1 MFLVRALK
9 RVDFPTLGSPT
20 IPIERLTGVSLR
32 GIVGAPC
39 HDRPMPAY
47 VVTLLIG
54 LFAGSAIGYL
64 LSALKSKDS
73 VGNQALLDDYK
84 AQLAAER
91 AKTESA
97 ITLNAELLAVKE
109 SVAQLS
115 TQSNEAN
122 RIRTEAEAKLNTTI
136 LEMRRASESIFDET
150 KKIAGAL
157 SNSQSRGKFGEAQLE
172 LLLQG
177 AGLREGHEYTAQRST
192 TDSDSSGIPDI
203 TVSMPGGSLLFI
215 DSKFPFERFLEAFGT
230 EDQSQRDEYLQLHT
244 KDLMKHVES
253 LAKRGYHKSQGSPD
267 FVVLFVPFET
277 LLSEALR
284 LDPMFLEKAFKVG
297 VTVATP
303 TSMMALLRTIGYI
316 FTRNKLA
323 ENADEIQKVASTFLK
338 NITLL
343 HTKIVAVG
351 KAISSTS
358 KAYEDL
364 VPTAE
369 KTVLAPARRIHNLG
383 VTGDKDKLAIEY
395 PEAPGAVRD
404 LKSAELD
411 TGDDYIDAEEVDER

>member
-1 MFLVRALK
+1 
-9 RVDFPTLGSPT
+9 
-20 IPIERLTGVSLR
+20 
-32 GIVGAPC
+32 
-39 HDRPMPAY
+39 MPAY
-47 VVTLLIG
+47 LTPLLIG
-54 LFAGSAIGYL
+54 VFTGITIGYL
-64 LSALKSKDS
+64 LSALKFKNSSGD
-73 VGNQALLDDYK
+73 QALLKDYK
-84 AQLAAER
+84 SQLDAER
-91 AKTESA
+91 SKTEGA
-97 ITLNAELLAVKE
+97 IKLNAELVAMKE
-109 SVAQLS
+109 SVNKLS
-115 TQSNEAN
+115 QQSNEAN

-136 LEMRRASESIFDET
+136 SEMRRASESIFDET

-157 SNSQSRGKFGEAQLE
+157 SNTQTRGKFGEAQLE
-172 LLLQG
+172 LLLEG
-177 AGLREGHEYTAQRST
+177 AGLRQGHEYTSQRST
-192 TDSDSSGIPDI
+192 TDSDSTGIPDV
-203 TVSMPGGSLLFI
+203 TVNMPGGSLLFI
-215 DSKFPFERFLEAFGT
+215 DSKFPFDRFLDAFAT
-230 EDQSQRDEYLQLHT
+230 QDQSERDEFLQLHT
-244 KDLMKHVES
+244 KDLLKHVEA

-284 LDPMFLEKAFKVG
+284 LDPLLLEKAFKAG
-297 VTVATP
+297 VTIATP

-316 FTRNKLA
+316 FSRNKLA

-383 VTGDKDKLAIEY
+383 VAGDKDKLAIAY
-395 PEAPGAVRD
+395 PEAPGAVRE

-411 TGDDYIDAEEVDER
+411 SGDDYIDAEEVEEQ

>member
-1 MFLVRALK
+1 
-9 RVDFPTLGSPT
+9 
-20 IPIERLTGVSLR
+20 
-32 GIVGAPC
+32 
-39 HDRPMPAY
+39 MPAY
-47 VVTLLIG
+47 LTPLLIG
-54 LFAGSAIGYL
+54 VFTGITIGYL
-64 LSALKSKDS
+64 LSALKFKNSSGD
-73 VGNQALLDDYK
+73 QALLKDYK
-84 AQLAAER
+84 TQLDAER
-91 AKTESA
+91 SKTEGA
-97 ITLNAELLAVKE
+97 VKLNAELVAMKE
-109 SVAQLS
+109 LVNKLS
-115 TQSNEAN
+115 QQSNEAN

-136 LEMRRASESIFDET
+136 SEMRRASESIFDET

-157 SNSQSRGKFGEAQLE
+157 SNTQTRGKFGEAQLE
-172 LLLQG
+172 LLLEG
-177 AGLREGHEYTAQRST
+177 AGLRQGHEYTSQRST
-192 TDSDSSGIPDI
+192 TDSDSTGIPDV
-203 TVSMPGGSLLFI
+203 TVNMPGGSLLFI
-215 DSKFPFERFLEAFGT
+215 DSKFPFDRFLDAFAT
-230 EDQSQRDEYLQLHT
+230 QDQSERDEFLQLHT
-244 KDLMKHVES
+244 KDLLKHVEA

-284 LDPMFLEKAFKVG
+284 LDPLLLEKAFKAG
-297 VTVATP
+297 VTIATP

-316 FTRNKLA
+316 FSRNKLA

-383 VTGDKDKLAIEY
+383 VAGDKDKLAIAY
-395 PEAPGAVRD
+395 PEAPGAVRE

-411 TGDDYIDAEEVDER
+411 SGDDYIDAEEVEEQ

>member
-1 MFLVRALK
+1 
-9 RVDFPTLGSPT
+9 
-20 IPIERLTGVSLR
+20 
-32 GIVGAPC
+32 
-39 HDRPMPAY
+39 MPAY
-47 VVTLLIG
+47 LTPLLIG
-54 LFAGSAIGYL
+54 VFAGITIGYL
-64 LSALKSKDS
+64 LSALKFKNSSGD
-73 VGNQALLDDYK
+73 QALLKDYK
-84 AQLAAER
+84 AQLDAER
-91 AKTESA
+91 GKTEGA
-97 ITLNAELLAVKE
+97 IKLNAELVAMKE
-109 SVAQLS
+109 SVNKLAQ
-115 TQSNEAN
+115 QSNEAN

-136 LEMRRASESIFDET
+136 NEMRRASESIFDET

-157 SNSQSRGKFGEAQLE
+157 SNTQTRGKFGEAQLE
-172 LLLQG
+172 LLLEG
-177 AGLREGHEYTAQRST
+177 AGLRQGHEYTSQRST
-192 TDSDSSGIPDI
+192 TDSDSTGIPDI
-203 TVSMPGGSLLFI
+203 TVNMPGGSLLFI
-215 DSKFPFERFLEAFGT
+215 DSKFPFDRFLDAFAT
-230 EDQSQRDEYLQLHT
+230 QDQNERDEFLQQHT
-244 KDLMKHVES
+244 KDLLKHVEA

-284 LDPMFLEKAFKVG
+284 LDPMLLEKAFKVG
-297 VTVATP
+297 VTIATP

-351 KAISSTS
+351 KAISSTA

-383 VTGDKDKLAIEY
+383 VAGDKDKLAITY
-395 PEAPGAVRD
+395 PEAPGAVRE
-404 LKSAELD
+404 LKSAELEG
-411 TGDDYIDAEEVDER
+411 GDDYIDAEEVDDAEKTKEVEQ

>member
-1 MFLVRALK
+1 M
-9 RVDFPTLGSPT
+9 
-20 IPIERLTGVSLR
+20 
-32 GIVGAPC
+32 
-39 HDRPMPAY
+39 
-47 VVTLLIG
+47 TLLIG
-54 LFAGSAIGYL
+54 LIAGSAIGYL
-64 LSALKSKDS
+64 LSSLKSKDS
-73 VGNQALLDDYK
+73 AGAQALLDDYRV
-84 AQLAAER
+84 QLDAER
-91 AKTESA
+91 KKTESA
-97 ITLNAELLAVKE
+97 IAMNAELVAVKD
-109 SVAQLS
+109 SVSKL
-115 TQSNEAN
+115 TIQSNEAN

-157 SNSQSRGKFGEAQLE
+157 SNSQTRGKFGEAQLE

-192 TDSDSSGIPDI
+192 TDADSSGIPDV
-203 TVSMPGGSLLFI
+203 TVNMPGGSQLFI

-230 EDQSQRDEYLQLHT
+230 DDQAERDQYLQQHT
-244 KDLMKHVES
+244 KDLLKHVEA
-253 LAKRGYHKSQGSPD
+253 LAKRGYHKSEGSPD

-284 LDPMFLEKAFKVG
+284 LDPMLLEKAFKVG
-297 VTVATP
+297 VTIATP

-351 KAISSTS
+351 KAISQTS

-383 VTGDKDKLAIEY
+383 VTGDKDKLAIAY

-404 LKSAELD
+404 LKNAELD
-411 TGDDYIDAEEVDER
+411 GGNDDYIDAEEVDEQ

>member
-1 MFLVRALK
+1 
-9 RVDFPTLGSPT
+9 
-20 IPIERLTGVSLR
+20 
-32 GIVGAPC
+32 
-39 HDRPMPAY
+39 MPAY

-73 VGNQALLDDYK
+73 SGNQALLDDYK

-97 ITLNAELLAVKE
+97 ITLNAELLAVKQ

-230 EDQSQRDEYLQLHT
+230 EDQTQRDEYLQLHT

-284 LDPMFLEKAFKVG
+284 LDPMFLEKAFKLG

-323 ENADEIQKVASTFLK
+323 ENADEIQKVANTFLK

>member
-1 MFLVRALK
+1 M
-9 RVDFPTLGSPT
+9 
-20 IPIERLTGVSLR
+20 
-32 GIVGAPC
+32 
-39 HDRPMPAY
+39 
-47 VVTLLIG
+47 TLLIG
-54 LFAGSAIGYL
+54 LIAGSAIGYL
-64 LSALKSKDS
+64 FSALKSKDS
-73 VGNQALLDDYK
+73 GGNQALLDDYK
-84 AQLAAER
+84 VQLDAER
-91 AKTESA
+91 SKTESA
-97 ITLNAELLAVKE
+97 IKLNAELVAVKE
-109 SVAQLS
+109 SVTKLT

-122 RIRTEAEAKLNTTI
+122 LSRTQAEANLNTTI

-157 SNSQSRGKFGEAQLE
+157 SNSQTRGKFGEAQLE

-192 TDSDSSGIPDI
+192 TDADSSGIPDV
-203 TVSMPGGSLLFI
+203 TVNMPGGSQLFI

-230 EDQSQRDEYLQLHT
+230 DDQAERDQYLQQHT
-244 KDLMKHVES
+244 KDLLKHVEA

-284 LDPMFLEKAFKVG
+284 LDPMLLEKSFKVG
-297 VTVATP
+297 VTIATP

-351 KAISSTS
+351 KAISQTS

-383 VTGDKDKLAIEY
+383 VTGDKDKLAIAY
-395 PEAPGAVRD
+395 PDAPGAVRD
-404 LKSAELD
+404 LKNAELD
-411 TGDDYIDAEEVDER
+411 GNDDYIDAEEVDE

>member
-1 MFLVRALK
+1 
-9 RVDFPTLGSPT
+9 
-20 IPIERLTGVSLR
+20 
-32 GIVGAPC
+32 
-39 HDRPMPAY
+39 MPAY

-54 LFAGSAIGYL
+54 LIAGAAIGYL
-64 LSALKSKDS
+64 FSSLKSKDS
-73 VGNQALLDDYK
+73 AGNQALLDDYK
-84 AQLAAER
+84 VQLDAER
-91 AKTESA
+91 KKTETA
-97 ITLNAELLAVKE
+97 ITINAELLAVKD
-109 SVAQLS
+109 SVSKLT

-157 SNSQSRGKFGEAQLE
+157 SNSQTRGKFGEAQLE

-192 TDSDSSGIPDI
+192 TDSDSSGIPDV
-203 TVSMPGGSLLFI
+203 TVNMPGGSQLFI

-230 EDQSQRDEYLQLHT
+230 DDQTERDQYLQQHT
-244 KDLMKHVES
+244 KDLLKHVEA
-253 LAKRGYHKSQGSPD
+253 LAKRGYHKSEGSPD

-284 LDPMFLEKAFKVG
+284 LDPMLLEKAFKVG
-297 VTVATP
+297 VTIATP

-351 KAISSTS
+351 KAISQTS

-383 VTGDKDKLAIEY
+383 VTGDKDKLAIAY
-395 PEAPGAVRD
+395 PDAPGAVRE
-404 LKSAELD
+404 LKNAELD
-411 TGDDYIDAEEVDER
+411 GSDDYIDAEEVDEQ

>member
-1 MFLVRALK
+1 M
-9 RVDFPTLGSPT
+9 
-20 IPIERLTGVSLR
+20 
-32 GIVGAPC
+32 
-39 HDRPMPAY
+39 
-47 VVTLLIG
+47 
-54 LFAGSAIGYL
+54 AGGAIGYL
-64 LSALKSKDS
+64 VARLKSSSS
-73 VGNQALLDDYK
+73 VADRALIENYKTQLDD
-84 AQLAAER
+84 ER
-91 AKTESA
+91 KKTESDIESKA
-97 ITLNAELLAVKE
+97 ALIAVKE
-109 SVAQLS
+109 SVEKLS
-115 TQSNEAN
+115 TQANEAN

-136 LEMRRASESIFDET
+136 VEMRRASESIFDET

-157 SNSQSRGKFGEAQLE
+157 SNAQTRGKFGEAQLE

-177 AGLREGHEYTAQRST
+177 AGLREGHEYSRQKST

-203 TVSMPGGSLLFI
+203 TVDMPGGSHIFI
-215 DSKFPFERFLEAFGT
+215 DSKFPFDRFLEAFDPANQ
-230 EDQSQRDEYLQLHT
+230 ENRDELLQAHT
-244 KDLMKHVES
+244 KDLLKHVEA

-284 LDPMFLEKAFKVG
+284 LDPNFLEKAFKLG

-323 ENADEIQKVASTFLK
+323 DNADEIQKVASIFLK

-358 KAYEDL
+358 KAYDDL

-369 KTVLAPARRIHNLG
+369 KTVLNPARRIHNLG

-395 PEAPGAVRD
+395 PDAPDSVRE
-404 LKSAELD
+404 LKNDELN
-411 TGDDYIDAEEVDER
+411 DDEYIDVEEITNGEK

>member
-1 MFLVRALK
+1 
-9 RVDFPTLGSPT
+9 
-20 IPIERLTGVSLR
+20 
-32 GIVGAPC
+32 
-39 HDRPMPAY
+39 MPAY

-54 LFAGSAIGYL
+54 VIAGIAIGYL
-64 LSALKSKDS
+64 FSALKAKDS
-73 VGNQALLDDYK
+73 AGNQILLADYK

-91 AKTESA
+91 GKTEGA
-97 ITLNAELLAVKE
+97 IKLNAELVAMKDSVNKLA
-109 SVAQLS
+109 L
-115 TQSNEAN
+115 QSNEAN
-122 RIRTEAEAKLNTTI
+122 RIRTEAEANLNTTI
-136 LEMRRASESIFDET
+136 VEMRRASESIFDET
-150 KKIAGAL
+150 KKIASAL

-177 AGLREGHEYTAQRST
+177 AGLRAGHEYTRQRST
-192 TDSDSSGIPDI
+192 TDADSAGIPDI
-203 TVSMPGGSLLFI
+203 TVNMPGGSYLFI
-215 DSKFPFERFLEAFGT
+215 DSKFPFDRFLDAFGT
-230 EDQSQRDEYLQLHT
+230 EDQTARDEYLQQHS
-244 KDLMKHVES
+244 KDLLKHVEA

-284 LDPMFLEKAFKVG
+284 LDPNFLEKAFKVG
-297 VTVATP
+297 VTIATP

-351 KAISSTS
+351 KAISTTA

-383 VTGDKDKLAIEY
+383 VAGDKDKLAIDY

-404 LKSAELD
+404 LKNSELEI
-411 TGDDYIDAEEVDER
+411 GDDYIDAEEVDEK

>member
-1 MFLVRALK
+1 
-9 RVDFPTLGSPT
+9 
-20 IPIERLTGVSLR
+20 
-32 GIVGAPC
+32 
-39 HDRPMPAY
+39 MPAY
-47 VVTLLIG
+47 LVILLIG
-54 LFAGSAIGYL
+54 LMAGGAIGYL
-64 LSALKSKDS
+64 IARLKSASS
-73 VGNQALLDDYK
+73 VADRALLDDYK
-84 AQLAAER
+84 SQLEAER
-91 AKTESA
+91 GKTESA
-97 ITLNAELLAVKE
+97 VKLNAELVAMKE
-109 SVAQLS
+109 SVEKLS
-115 TQSNEAN
+115 TQANEAN

-157 SNSQSRGKFGEAQLE
+157 SNSQTRGKFGEAQLE

-177 AGLREGHEYTAQRST
+177 AGLREDHEYFRQKST
-192 TDSDSSGIPDI
+192 TDSDSAGIPDI
-203 TVSMPGGSLLFI
+203 TVKMPGGSHIFI
-215 DSKFPFERFLEAFGT
+215 DSKFPFDRFLEAFDPAHSA
-230 EDQSQRDEYLQLHT
+230 ERDELLHAHT
-244 KDLMKHVES
+244 KDLLKHVDA

-284 LDPMFLEKAFKVG
+284 LDPTFLEKAFKVG

-351 KAISSTS
+351 KAITTTS

-369 KTVLAPARRIHNLG
+369 KTVLSPARRIHNLG

-395 PEAPGAVRD
+395 PEAPASVRE
-404 LKSAELD
+404 LKSDEQ
-411 TGDDYIDAEEVDER
+411 GDDDFIDAEEITDGDK

>member
-1 MFLVRALK
+1 
-9 RVDFPTLGSPT
+9 
-20 IPIERLTGVSLR
+20 
-32 GIVGAPC
+32 
-39 HDRPMPAY
+39 MPAY

-54 LFAGSAIGYL
+54 LIAGSAIGYL
-64 LSALKSKDS
+64 FSSLKSKDS
-73 VGNQALLDDYK
+73 AGNQALLDDYK
-84 AQLAAER
+84 VQLDAER
-91 AKTESA
+91 GKTESA
-97 ITLNAELLAVKE
+97 IKLNAELLAVKE
-109 SVAQLS
+109 SVSLLT

-157 SNSQSRGKFGEAQLE
+157 SNSQTRGKFGEAQLE

-192 TDSDSSGIPDI
+192 TDADSSGIPDV
-203 TVSMPGGSLLFI
+203 TVNMPGGSQLFI

-230 EDQSQRDEYLQLHT
+230 DDQKERDHFLQQHT
-244 KDLMKHVES
+244 KDLLKHVEA
-253 LAKRGYHKSQGSPD
+253 LAKRGYHTSQGSPD

-284 LDPMFLEKAFKVG
+284 LDPMLLEKSFKVG
-297 VTVATP
+297 VTIATP

-351 KAISSTS
+351 KAISQTS

-369 KTVLAPARRIHNLG
+369 KTVLAPAKRIHNLG

-404 LKSAELD
+404 LKNAELD
-411 TGDDYIDAEEVDER
+411 GSDDYIDAEEVDE

>member
-1 MFLVRALK
+1 
-9 RVDFPTLGSPT
+9 
-20 IPIERLTGVSLR
+20 
-32 GIVGAPC
+32 
-39 HDRPMPAY
+39 MPAY

-54 LFAGSAIGYL
+54 LIAGSAIGYL
-64 LSALKSKDS
+64 FSSLKSKDS
-73 VGNQALLDDYK
+73 AGNQALLEDYK
-84 AQLAAER
+84 VQLDAER
-91 AKTESA
+91 GKTESA
-97 ITLNAELLAVKE
+97 IKLNAELLAVKE
-109 SVAQLS
+109 SVSQLT

-157 SNSQSRGKFGEAQLE
+157 SNSQTRGKFGEAQLE

-192 TDSDSSGIPDI
+192 TDSDSSGIPDV
-203 TVSMPGGSLLFI
+203 TVNMPGGSQLFI

-230 EDQSQRDEYLQLHT
+230 DDQTERDQYLQQHT
-244 KDLMKHVES
+244 KDLLKHVEA

-284 LDPMFLEKAFKVG
+284 LDPMLLEKAFKVG
-297 VTVATP
+297 VTIATP

-351 KAISSTS
+351 KAISQTS

-383 VTGDKDKLAIEY
+383 VTGDKDKLAITY

-404 LKSAELD
+404 LKNAELD
-411 TGDDYIDAEEVDER
+411 GGDDYIDAEEVDE